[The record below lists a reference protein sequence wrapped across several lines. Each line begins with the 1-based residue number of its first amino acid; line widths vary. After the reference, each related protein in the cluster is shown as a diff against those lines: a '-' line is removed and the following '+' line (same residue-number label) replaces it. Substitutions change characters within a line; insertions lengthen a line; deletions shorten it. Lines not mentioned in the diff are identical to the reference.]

1 MYELMCGLLFMY
13 IVVAVWVGVR
23 KMKSD
28 MLLRE
33 VLDAVV
39 EENDLLVKQNKMLKD
54 VFKKYGLDTS
64 ED

>member
-1 MYELMCGLLFMY
+1 MIVFTYVVAVAW
-13 IVVAVWVGVR
+13 IVVAIWLCVTRV
-23 KMKSD
+23 KSD
-28 MLLRE
+28 LLLRE

>member
-1 MYELMCGLLFMY
+1 MYGLLYVLMFVY
-13 IVVAVWVGVR
+13 VVVAVWIGFR

-33 VLDAVV
+33 VLDAVM
-39 EENDLLVKQNKMLKD
+39 EENELLAKQNKMLKD

-64 ED
+64 E

>member
-1 MYELMCGLLFMY
+1 MYGLLYVLMFVY
-13 IVVAVWVGVR
+13 VVVAVWIGFR

-39 EENDLLVKQNKMLKD
+39 EENELLAKQNKMLKD

-64 ED
+64 E

>member
-1 MYELMCGLLFMY
+1 MYELMCGLLFVY
-13 IVVAVWVGVR
+13 VVVSVWIGFS

-39 EENDLLVKQNKMLKD
+39 EENELLAKQNKMLKD
-54 VFKKYGLDTS
+54 VFKKYGLDLS
-64 ED
+64 D